1 MPRSGDSLI
10 TDAIIRIVSAHPQ
23 MEPDEVKND
32 LARQGI
38 VATIKTVSRF
48 RNLTLQFMRLGW
60 TPP

>member
-1 MPRSGDSLI
+1 
-10 TDAIIRIVSAHPQ
+10 